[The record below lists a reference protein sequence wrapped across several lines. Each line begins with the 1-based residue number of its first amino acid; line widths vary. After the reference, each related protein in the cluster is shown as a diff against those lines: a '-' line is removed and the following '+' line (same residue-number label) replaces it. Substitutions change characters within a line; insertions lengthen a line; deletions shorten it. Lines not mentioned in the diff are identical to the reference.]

1 MPIKAHTR
9 VDFVGP
15 LNSSRSRSACGRIPD
30 SRMGAYVVCARCD
43 ALIQAPSASPGLLQ
57 PAVSNMTAGGLR
69 FSPGA
74 LQHDVMMAL
83 YEPEMAARP
92 EPNGASDIEGVVPT
106 ATTR

>member
-1 MPIKAHTR
+1 
-9 VDFVGP
+9 
-15 LNSSRSRSACGRIPD
+15 
-30 SRMGAYVVCARCD
+30 
-43 ALIQAPSASPGLLQ
+43 
-57 PAVSNMTAGGLR
+57 MTAGGLR

>member
-1 MPIKAHTR
+1 MPIEAHTR

-15 LNSSRSRSACGRIPD
+15 MNSSRSRSTCGRIPD
-30 SRMGAYVVCARCD
+30 SRMGACEECARHD
-43 ALIQAPSASPGLLQ
+43 APIQAPSASPGLLP

-69 FSPGA
+69 FDPGA
-74 LQHDVMMAL
+74 LQHDVMMVLCA
-83 YEPEMAARP
+83 PEDGVRP